1 MCDENNEVAN
11 TASPFGEG
19 YRGTGREPNSCPVFF
34 RKICP
39 GAPTTLVGFTD
50 EHCLRIT
57 AVRWSP
63 TLRGLTK
70 CRGVGHGVRAS
81 VRLNVFPSAASHAV
95 RSPTL
100 VAFTE
105 IHQPLITEMHR
116 PSNPCWS
123 LVKCRAGALG
133 DSRSARPNPHRYP
146 APSDP
151 KMFLIRDKLVP
162 RQNPIG

>member
-11 TASPFGEG
+11 TASPLEKGIEPPGES
-19 YRGTGREPNSCPVFF
+19 RTPARFFSQNS
-34 RKICP
+34 P

-105 IHQPLITEMHR
+105 IHQPLITEM
-116 PSNPCWS
+116 PTVKSM
-123 LVKCRAGALG
+123 LVVGEVSGGSFRRLPLGA
-133 DSRSARPNPHRYP
+133 P
-146 APSDP
+146 
-151 KMFLIRDKLVP
+151 
-162 RQNPIG
+162 